1 MKRRQFTRV
10 LGLGLLGVRFPSLR
24 RRTDD
29 RFVER
34 WSWAMGQ
41 PVHLQLFASDE
52 NEGFEAAQKAFAE
65 LRRVEGALSLF
76 DDGSDLCE
84 VNRHSGGLG
93 PRVGSDLATVLERGL
108 SLRARDPGSVQSR
121 GRAAHACVGIS
132 CASDHGAE
140 RSRNHRG
147 PRCGSGVEGGG
158 RWHPGH
164 ATA

>member
-108 SLRARDPGSVQSR
+108 YFERETRGAFNPAVEPLMRAWGFHARRTTEPSEAEIIAARDAV
-121 GRAAHACVGIS
+121 RASKVVVDGT
-132 CASDHGAE
+132 
-140 RSRNHRG
+140 RVTL
-147 PRCGSGVEGGG
+147 P
-158 RWHPGH
+158 
-164 ATA
+164 